1 MYVLDASLQCV
12 TNEVPVLKT
21 TWNNYLGLINSNHNE
36 KSKVTHNAYRNCT
49 SKMAVPKKILPATN
63 SVDVDEIFISDD
75 SLSGDEH
82 EEFQPVEN
90 SSLASSINS
99 KVNEEESGTQSNLS
113 LSENLYTPLI
123 VPEQSSD
130 LPIENGLN
138 NDSNQF
144 TRSQED
150 LFSLINENCDQ
161 SLSTKEQNQKMMVD
175 HTTSTP
181 GSSIIRIPTSLES
194 IPFPNKFVAH
204 SRTGN
209 KNKLTRTDLSTF
221 LVKLV
226 QELKD
231 CVVEDEF
238 GNM

>member
-1 MYVLDASLQCV
+1 MYVLDASLQCI

-49 SKMAVPKKILPATN
+49 SKMTVPKKVLPARN
-63 SVDVDEIFISDD
+63 SIDVDEIFISDD

-113 LSENLYTPLI
+113 LSENLYTHLI

-144 TRSQED
+144 TRPQEA

-161 SLSTKEQNQKMMVD
+161 SLSTKEQNPKMMVD

-181 GSSIIRIPTSLES
+181 GSSIIQIPTSLES

>member
-36 KSKVTHNAYRNCT
+36 KSTVTHNAYRNCI
-49 SKMAVPKKILPATN
+49 SKLAVPTKILPATN
-63 SVDVDEIFISDD
+63 NVVDEIFISDD

-82 EEFQPVEN
+82 EEFHPVEN

-113 LSENLYTPLI
+113 LSENLYTHLI

-144 TRSQED
+144 TRPQEA

-181 GSSIIRIPTSLES
+181 GSSIIKIPTSLET

>member
-1 MYVLDASLQCV
+1 
-12 TNEVPVLKT
+12 
-21 TWNNYLGLINSNHNE
+21 
-36 KSKVTHNAYRNCT
+36 
-49 SKMAVPKKILPATN
+49 MAVPKNILPATN

-99 KVNEEESGTQSNLS
+99 KVNEKESGTQSNLS

-144 TRSQED
+144 TRSQEA
-150 LFSLINENCDQ
+150 LISLINENCDQ

-175 HTTSTP
+175 HTP
-181 GSSIIRIPTSLES
+181 GSSIIQIPTSLES

>member
-12 TNEVPVLKT
+12 TNEVPVLQT

-36 KSKVTHNAYRNCT
+36 KSKVTHNAYRNFAL
-49 SKMAVPKKILPATN
+49 KMAVPKKILPATN

-113 LSENLYTPLI
+113 LSEKLYTHLI

-144 TRSQED
+144 TRPQE
-150 LFSLINENCDQ
+150 LISENCDQ

-181 GSSIIRIPTSLES
+181 GSSIIQIPSSLES

-209 KNKLTRTDLSTF
+209 KNKLTRPDLSTF

>member
-21 TWNNYLGLINSNHNE
+21 TWNNYLGLINSNHKE
-36 KSKVTHNAYRNCT
+36 KSKVTHNAYRNFT
-49 SKMAVPKKILPATN
+49 LKMAVPKKILPATN

-113 LSENLYTPLI
+113 LSENLYTHLI

-144 TRSQED
+144 TRPQE
-150 LFSLINENCDQ
+150 LINENCDQ

-181 GSSIIRIPTSLES
+181 GSSIIQIPSSLES